1 MLRIET
7 ADLSD
12 IPAIAS
18 RIYRTTRSAFYE
30 YASDVPPPGAL
41 TDTPRDVEEDLNAG
55 SQALLAVLGDSGR
68 VAGVVRWRVTKGQ
81 LHFHRLAVIPSE
93 RRKGVAS
100 ALLKALITEAARQ
113 RCTSI
118 ACDIRIGVSRNVAL
132 YEKFGFVRTGER
144 IISRGGFTVRLGVMT
159 LPLNSDTTVFG
170 KGE

>member
-1 MLRIET
+1 MLRIEKP
-7 ADLSD
+7 DLSD
-12 IPAIAS
+12 LPALAS
-18 RIYRTTRSAFYE
+18 RVYRTTRSAFYE
-30 YASDVPPPGAL
+30 YASDVPPPGAMI
-41 TDTPRDVEEDLNAG
+41 DTPRDVEEDLNAG

-118 ACDIRIGVSRNVAL
+118 ACDVRIGVSRNVAL

-144 IISRGGFTVRLGVMT
+144 IITRGGFTVHLGVMT
-159 LPLNSDTTVFG
+159 LSLGSATMGIG

>member
-1 MLRIET
+1 
-7 ADLSD
+7 
-12 IPAIAS
+12 
-18 RIYRTTRSAFYE
+18 
-30 YASDVPPPGAL
+30 
-41 TDTPRDVEEDLNAG
+41 
-55 SQALLAVLGDSGR
+55 
-68 VAGVVRWRVTKGQ
+68 
-81 LHFHRLAVIPSE
+81 VIPSE

-132 YEKFGFVRTGER
+132 YEKFGFVPTGER

>member
-1 MLRIET
+1 MLRIEI

-41 TDTPRDVEEDLNAG
+41 TDTPRDVEEDLRTG

-68 VAGVVRWRVTKGQ
+68 VAGVVRWQITKGQ

-100 ALLKALITEAARQ
+100 ALLKALITEAQRQ

-118 ACDIRIGVSRNVAL
+118 ACDVRIGVSRNVVL
-132 YEKFGFVRTGER
+132 YEKFGFVHMGER
-144 IISRGGFTVRLGVMT
+144 IITRSGFTVRLGVMT
-159 LPLNSDTTVFG
+159 LPIDRDTTEFG

>member
-1 MLRIET
+1 MSDVP
-7 ADLSD
+7 ALSN
-12 IPAIAS
+12 
-18 RIYRTTRSAFYE
+18 RIYRTTRAAFYE
-30 YASDVPPPGAL
+30 YGSDVPPPGAM

-100 ALLKALITEAARQ
+100 ALLKALMAEAERQ

-118 ACDIRIGVSRNVAL
+118 ACDVRIGVSRNVAL

-144 IISRGGFTVRLGVMT
+144 IITRGGFTVLLGVMT
-159 LPLNSDTTVFG
+159 LPIDRDTTEFG

>member
-1 MLRIET
+1 MSDVP
-7 ADLSD
+7 ALSN
-12 IPAIAS
+12 
-18 RIYRTTRSAFYE
+18 RIYRTTRAAFYE
-30 YASDVPPPGAL
+30 YGSDVPPPGAMI
-41 TDTPRDVEEDLNAG
+41 DTPRDVEEDLNAG

-100 ALLKALITEAARQ
+100 ALLKALITEAERQ

-118 ACDIRIGVSRNVAL
+118 ACDVRIGVSRNVAL

-144 IISRGGFTVRLGVMT
+144 IVSRGGFTVRLGVMS
-159 LPLNSDTTVFG
+159 LPLNMDTTEFG
-170 KGE
+170 KGK

>member
-1 MLRIET
+1 MLRIEM

-30 YASDVPPPGAL
+30 YASDVPPPGAM
-41 TDTPRDVEEDLNAG
+41 TDTPRDVEEDLRSG

-100 ALLKALITEAARQ
+100 ALLEALITEAQRQ

-118 ACDIRIGVSRNVAL
+118 GCDVRIGVSRNVAL
-132 YEKFGFVRTGER
+132 YEKFGFGHSGER
-144 IISRGGFTVRLGVMT
+144 IIARGGFTVRLGVMS
-159 LPLNSDTTVFG
+159 LPLSMDTTEFG